1 MTRSARIR
9 VSAAAALVAAATVAL
24 PVFAQDR
31 FPSTAGD
38 IVVTPLVHAS
48 VRLDFA
54 GRTIYIDPWNAVG
67 LGSSPKSD
75 LIIITDND
83 TNTHHMDP
91 AAIAALRAPGGT
103 VVMPASGR
111 AVVPDGVVMPNGTT
125 RTFGNVT
132 VESIAAYDIIP
143 GEPAHPKGDANGYM
157 LTLGGTRVY
166 FAGVT
171 ECVPEIK
178 ALSRIDVAFMPMNL
192 PLGRMKPDAVA
203 ACVRTIRPKVVY
215 PYHYDQ
221 GYQGRLAGR
230 GDANGGAAAEAS
242 VGTLRTLLAG
252 VTEVRSGNWYPPRPA
267 TAAGR

>member
-1 MTRSARIR
+1 MTRSARTR
-9 VSAAAALVAAATVAL
+9 VSVAAALVAAATAAL
-24 PVFAQDR
+24 PLAAQDR

-38 IVVTPLVHAS
+38 ITVTPLVHAS

-67 LGSSPKSD
+67 LGALPKSD

-83 TNTHHMDP
+83 SNAHHMDP
-91 AAIAALRAPGGT
+91 GAIAALRAPGGT

-111 AVVPDGVVMPNGTT
+111 SVVPDGVVLPNGAS
-125 RTFGNVT
+125 RSFGNVT

-157 LTLGGTRVY
+157 LTMGGTRVY

-178 ALSRIDVAFMPMNL
+178 ALTRIDVAFMPMNL

-203 ACVRTIRPKVVY
+203 ACVRAITPKVVY

-242 VGTLRTLLAG
+242 IGTLRDLLKG
-252 VTEVRSGNWYPPRPA
+252 VVDVRGGNWYPSRPA
-267 TAAGR
+267 APAGR

>member
-1 MTRSARIR
+1 MIRSTRLRAL
-9 VSAAAALVAAATVAL
+9 AAAGLAAVAAAAL

-38 IVVTPLVHAS
+38 IVVTPMVHAS

-54 GRTIYIDPWNAVG
+54 GRTIYLDPWNAVG
-67 LGSSPKSD
+67 LGSAPKSD

-83 TNTHHMDP
+83 TNKHHMDA

-111 AVVPDGVVMPNGTT
+111 SVVPDGVVLPNGSA

-157 LTLGGTRVY
+157 LTMGGTRVY

-178 ALSRIDVAFMPMNL
+178 ALTRIDVAFMPMNL

-203 ACVRTIRPKVVY
+203 DCVRIIKPKVVY

-230 GDANGGAAAEAS
+230 GDANGGAVAEAS
-242 VGTLRTLLAG
+242 IATLRGLLAG
-252 VTEVRSGNWYPPRPA
+252 VSEVRSGRWYPAPSAAPPA
-267 TAAGR
+267 R